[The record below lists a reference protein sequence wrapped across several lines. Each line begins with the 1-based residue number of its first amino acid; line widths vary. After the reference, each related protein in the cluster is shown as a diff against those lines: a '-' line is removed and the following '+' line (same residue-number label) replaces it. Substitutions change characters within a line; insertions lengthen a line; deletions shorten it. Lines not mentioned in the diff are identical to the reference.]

1 LASESKKEIGFLI
14 AGQGNTDMKAIKL
27 PKELERLL
35 DVAEASKEEILVFTD
50 EKRPVAALVSLRKVD
65 WESFALGTNSEF
77 LRIIET
83 ARKQI
88 RAGKK
93 TSLEELEGK
102 FKLAKPNKP
111 MKRPPLG
118 RRRLS
123 PRRSPTE

>member
-1 LASESKKEIGFLI
+1 
-14 AGQGNTDMKAIKL
+14 MKAIKL

-35 DVAEASKEEILVFTD
+35 DVAEASKEETLVFTD

-65 WESFALGTNSEF
+65 WESFALGTNPEF
-77 LRIIET
+77 VKIIET

-88 RAGKK
+88 RVGKK
-93 TSLEELEGK
+93 TSLEELEVK
-102 FKLAKPNKP
+102 FKLAPPDKP
-111 MKRPPLG
+111 MKRTPQE

>member
-1 LASESKKEIGFLI
+1 
-14 AGQGNTDMKAIKL
+14 MKAIKL

-35 DVAEASKEEILVFTD
+35 DVAEASKEETLVFTD

-65 WESFALGTNSEF
+65 WESFALGTNPEF
-77 LRIIET
+77 VKIIET

-88 RAGKK
+88 RAGEK
-93 TSLEELEGK
+93 TSLEELEAK
-102 FKLAKPNKP
+102 FKLATPDKP
-111 MKRPPLG
+111 MKRPPPG